1 VPSEATNA
9 FLLARVLLE
18 RAGKRGITE
27 ERVEQIRRAY
37 DSRRDTIT
45 LGDQHRQGLFILSV
59 LLALLLPNDNRGD
72 DEAMKTNP
80 HLPKELLDAI
90 NKLPGGKRITEG
102 IREKIGAY
110 DGQIKRAIDAEV
122 GRGKAIAVALNSI
135 LDCFY
140 PPLKPKE
147 KEAAL
152 EAIEKWAEGENT
164 LESVERL
171 TQSNGSGG
179 YQVIL
184 DREECLALVA
194 GLESDT
200 GLPAHRWPP
209 IILRLMRATD
219 RNLIE
224 LYARSAH
231 RLSVLMK
238 VQPEEAVGTLLAARE
253 NPLPIF
259 GLILEKI
266 DNPGKP
272 RLHDKPHKRENR
284 K

>member
-1 VPSEATNA
+1 MHPAA
-9 FLLARVLLE
+9 QLMRLLLD
-18 RAGKRGITE
+18 RAGSEGITD
-27 ERVEQIRRAY
+27 EQIERLRRAY
-37 DSRRDTIT
+37 NARRDAIT
-45 LGDQHRQGLFILSV
+45 RGDQHWQGLFIISILM
-59 LLALLLPNDNRGD
+59 ALLPPDTNQGNKT
-72 DEAMKTNP
+72 AMKTNP

-90 NKLPGGKRITEG
+90 NEVPGGKRITQG

-122 GRGKAIAVALNSI
+122 GRGKAVVVALNSI

-152 EAIEKWAEGENT
+152 AAIEKWAENENT

-171 TQSNGSGG
+171 TQSNGNGG
-179 YQVIL
+179 YQGIM
-184 DREECLALVA
+184 DREECLVLAA
-194 GLESDT
+194 ALESDT

-219 RNLIE
+219 RNLID

-231 RLSVLMK
+231 MLSVLMK
-238 VQPEEAVGTLLAARE
+238 VQIEEAVEAFLGARE
-253 NPLPIF
+253 NPLPV
-259 GLILEKI
+259 LALLLEKI
-266 DNPGKP
+266 DNHGKAH
-272 RLHDKPHKRENR
+272 LHDKPRKCENR